1 MLAINGKNK
10 SQNNVEGLA
19 PPDQVPFCVDEIA
32 RLLGGVGREYEYIHC
47 VQKKTPTHIF
57 FHISISDA

>member
-32 RLLGGVGREYEYIHC
+32 RLLGGGGREYEYI
-47 VQKKTPTHIF
+47 VVLF
-57 FHISISDA
+57 DLAL